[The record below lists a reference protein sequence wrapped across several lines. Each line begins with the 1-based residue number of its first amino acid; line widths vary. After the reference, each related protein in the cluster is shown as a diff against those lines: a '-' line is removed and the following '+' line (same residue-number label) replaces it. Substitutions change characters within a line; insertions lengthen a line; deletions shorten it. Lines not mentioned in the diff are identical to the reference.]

1 MTPAA
6 QLLARLLL
14 RPRDQRE
21 FPVDPETVNLVSGF
35 LRHAVMFDATA
46 TQELHPLVKQMAP
59 ETIADLLFLPAPV
72 TWLEFDF
79 PSEGGGRGGAVFI
92 CTNQV
97 TGREE
102 AISVYCL
109 SPTQLSALFVLEPK
123 THDVYMWDSGPPNMK
138 TTKTVLREAGFTDES
153 IDGYHNSAAR
163 LVVSALVAINSPKI
177 VEFEPQQSPKLLER
191 KLMDARIFDRNRPSS
206 GWTRVTLGGAA
217 VGRPTETD
225 SRDERTGPRKR
236 LHYCRAHIRITRGK
250 LQRVTGHWRGN
261 AELGRTRAV
270 YSFKNKGA

>member
-1 MTPAA
+1 
-6 QLLARLLL
+6 
-14 RPRDQRE
+14 
-21 FPVDPETVNLVSGF
+21 
-35 LRHAVMFDATA
+35 
-46 TQELHPLVKQMAP
+46 MAP
-59 ETIADLLFLPAPV
+59 ETIADLMFLPAPV
-72 TWLEFDF
+72 TWLEFAF
-79 PSEGGGRGGAVFI
+79 PSEGGGAVFV

-97 TGREE
+97 TGREK

-123 THDVYMWDSGPPNMK
+123 THDTYMWDAGPPNMK
-138 TTKTVLREAGFTDES
+138 TTKTALQEAGFTDET

-163 LVVSALVAINSPKI
+163 LIISALVAINSPKI
-177 VEFEPQQSPKLLER
+177 VEFEPQQPSKLLER
-191 KLMDARIFDRNRPSS
+191 KLMDARVFDRNRPSS

-225 SRDERTGPRKR
+225 STEHTGPGKR
-236 LHYCRAHIRITRGK
+236 LHYCRAHIRIARGK

-270 YSFKNKGA
+270 YKFKNKTA